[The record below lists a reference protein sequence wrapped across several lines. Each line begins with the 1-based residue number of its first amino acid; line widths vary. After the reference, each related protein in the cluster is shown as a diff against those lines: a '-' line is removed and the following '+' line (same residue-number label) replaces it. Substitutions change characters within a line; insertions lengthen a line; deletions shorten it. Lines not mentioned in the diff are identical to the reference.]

1 MGWVGKYWSLLWS
14 LEELVRPTVNTQL
27 TQQTFTITTPVPC
40 LKALNVAM

>member
-14 LEELVRPTVNTQL
+14 LEELVRPTVNTQ
-27 TQQTFTITTPVPC
+27 QTFTITTPVPC